1 MKKLFDKVRFYSI
14 LAVMA
19 LTSSSAFADESGA
32 ETAICNLLT
41 KLAPLFKVLSILA
54 FVGAG
59 FIIAGWAWGFISAG
73 KVTVDDIKGKGI
85 GMLVG
90 FVLLFAIGALL
101 QFLINSTGGS
111 GFIGTNCQGLQEM
124 FPGFTA
130 N

>member
-1 MKKLFDKVRFYSI
+1 MKKLFDKVRFYSM
-14 LAVMA
+14 LAVMVMA
-19 LTSSSAFADESGA
+19 SSFAFAAESDA
-32 ETAICNLLT
+32 ESAICNLLT

-73 KVTVDDIKGKGI
+73 KVTIDDIKGKGI

-101 QFLINSTGGS
+101 QFLMTSTGGS
-111 GFIGTNCQGLQEM
+111 GFLNCENLGGL
-124 FPGFTA
+124 FPGFEA

>member
-19 LTSSSAFADESGA
+19 LASSSAFADESGA

-73 KVTVDDIKGKGI
+73 KVTIDDIKGKGI

-101 QFLINSTGGS
+101 QFLMTATGGS
-111 GFIGTNCQGLQEM
+111 GYFGCENLGHM

>member
-19 LTSSSAFADESGA
+19 LASSPVFAADGDA
-32 ETAICNLLT
+32 EAAICNLLR

-101 QFLINSTGGS
+101 QFLMTSTGGS
-111 GFIGTNCQGLQEM
+111 GYFNCQDLGGL
-124 FPGFTA
+124 FPGVAA